1 MRIRR
6 AAGIFVA
13 LGLFAAQV
21 TAAPTAFAQQA
32 KAPAK
37 HPPAKAAAPAG
48 KGAPQAGK
56 GAPQGKPKKG
66 PPKHARNYRRT
77 KSSKAAANRWSE
89 AAAPQASTPQTQTQ
103 TQTPSAPAAADEPL
117 GTAPPAPAR
126 LMAAAFGG
134 PSGDSRRGVS
144 SPRPKGREAK
154 NTFCRNVTIYGHCR
168 YENSAYPSIAL
179 LGTWTFCIGP
189 P

>member
-1 MRIRR
+1 MKGDR
-6 AAGIFVA
+6 AVESGAEK
-13 LGLFAAQV
+13 LEGL
-21 TAAPTAFAQQA
+21 
-32 KAPAK
+32 
-37 HPPAKAAAPAG
+37 
-48 KGAPQAGK
+48 
-56 GAPQGKPKKG
+56 
-66 PPKHARNYRRT
+66 
-77 KSSKAAANRWSE
+77 SSKAAANRWSE